1 MISKTGN
8 RCSLRTAA
16 ALSAVALLVGCS
28 GFGKEAD
35 PSGKQVSA
43 AESALAAQPLIKPLK
58 PARKPRFS
66 VGDSFVFKF
75 GNGVQQTENVVAVHG
90 DRVGWALANG
100 AKWTTSST
108 AMFNTSR
115 WSGTKNFG
123 KGHQRFVGWSRSLFP
138 LRVGRSVRYRAVG
151 RSTQDPKKWTLK
163 WTCTV
168 PSQERVTVVA
178 GSFDTFRVICH
189 RPGQTRTY
197 YYAPKVG
204 LYVLRLTMGT
214 NPGSKELVSY
224 RKVRS

>member
-1 MISKTGN
+1 MISKT
-8 RCSLRTAA
+8 RTICSLRTAV

-28 GFGKEAD
+28 GLGKEAG
-35 PSGKQVSA
+35 PSGKKVSV
-43 AESALAAQPLIKPLK
+43 AESALAAQPLVKPLK
-58 PARKPRFS
+58 PAGKPRFS

-75 GNGVQQTENVVAVHG
+75 GNGVRQTEKVVAARG
-90 DRVGWALANG
+90 DRVRWALASG
-100 AKWTTSST
+100 AKWTTSSN

-123 KGHQRFVGWSRSLFP
+123 KGRQRFVGWSRSLFP

-151 RSTQDPKKWTLK
+151 GSSQDPKKWTLK

-168 PSQERVTVVA
+168 PSEERVTVVA
-178 GSFDTFRVICH
+178 GSFDTYRVICH

-204 LYVLRLTMGT
+204 FYVLRLTTGT

-224 RKVRS
+224 RKARS